1 MSNSVEYYLS
11 KGFDQKAAEYYAR
24 GRRKIT
30 NVVPNNDFTLTV
42 TFDNGENRCY
52 DMKPFLKKGTVFEPL
67 IKKDNFCRVYLDENS
82 AISWDIDPTVDSKK
96 VWSNKIDLCPD
107 TTYMDSVPLN

>member
-1 MSNSVEYYLS
+1 MANSVEFYLS
-11 KGFDQKAAEYYAR
+11 KGFDQKAAEYYAH

-30 NVVPNNDFTLTV
+30 NVVPNNDFTLTI
-42 TFDNGENRCY
+42 TFDNGEKRCY

-67 IKKDNFCRVYLDENS
+67 IQKDVFCRVYLDEKS
-82 AISWDIDPTVDSKK
+82 AISWDINPAIDSKK

-107 TTYMDSVPLN
+107 TTYIDSIPSR